1 MADAVEAAPAAAFQF
16 GVNLDAHP
24 GVDTS
29 FAEVSGIAAEMQTED
44 VHEGGENRFV
54 HALPKGVKHPPLE
67 LKRAIAV
74 KDSVLVQWCKSTLE
88 SGLALAVQ
96 PKSLTVKLLDAAGQP
111 LRAWS
116 FANAFPVKW
125 EVEPFSATK
134 NELAI
139 EKIVLHYTYSARLL

>member
-1 MADAVEAAPAAAFQF
+1 MADAVEAAPAAFHFA
-16 GVNLDAHP
+16 VALDAHP

-29 FAEVSGIAAEMQTED
+29 FSEVSGISAEMQTEP

-54 HALPKGVKHPPLE
+54 HALPTGVKHPALE
-67 LKRAIAV
+67 LKRAIAS

-116 FANAFPVKW
+116 FADAFQMKW
-125 EVEPFSATK
+125 EVEAFSATK

-139 EKIVLHYTYSARLL
+139 EKSVLHYTYSARLL